1 MTRQVAIVTGGARG
15 IGLGVT
21 RMLLA
26 KGHRLAVWDRDEE
39 ALSALPKNLGFN
51 ADRLMGQLVDVTDKD
66 AITKA
71 NATIAGLWKTPD
83 ILINNA
89 GITRD
94 KRIVNMEEEDW
105 DIVLDVNLKSMF
117 LCCKA
122 VIPGMVDSGFG
133 RIVNISS
140 RAWLGGFGQVNYSAS
155 KGGAVSLTRTLAIE
169 LARKGI
175 TVNAVAPGIV
185 DTPLI
190 QSYTAEQR
198 DRLEKS
204 VPMGRIG
211 QIEDIA
217 GTVGF
222 LSDEANSY
230 VTGQLIY
237 VCGGRSLSS
246 PSV

>member
-1 MTRQVAIVTGGARG
+1 MTAHVAIVTGGAQG
-15 IGLGVT
+15 IGLGIT

-26 KGHRLAVWDRDEE
+26 KGHRLAIWDRNAA
-39 ALSALPKNLGFN
+39 ALAALPEILGVDT
-51 ADRLMGQLVDVTDKD
+51 DRLMVQVVNVTNRES
-66 AITKA
+66 IVEA
-71 NATIAGLWKTPD
+71 NAAIVDRWKAVD
-83 ILINNA
+83 ILVNNA

-122 VIPGMVDSGFG
+122 VIPGMIDGGFG

-155 KGGAVSLTRTLAIE
+155 KGGVVSLTRALAIE

-175 TVNAVAPGIV
+175 TVNAIAPGIV

-190 QSYTAEQR
+190 QSYTTEQR
-198 DRLEKS
+198 ERLEKS

-211 QIEDIA
+211 EIEDIA
-217 GTVGF
+217 GAAGF
-222 LSDEANSY
+222 FADEANSY

>member
-1 MTRQVAIVTGGARG
+1 MAGRVAIVTGGARG
-15 IGLGVT
+15 IGLGIT
-21 RMLLA
+21 RKLLK
-26 KGHRLAVWDRDEE
+26 KGHRLAIWDRDEE
-39 ALSALPKNLGFN
+39 ALAALPKIIGLDS
-51 ADRLMGQLVDVTDKD
+51 DRLITQVVNVTDKE
-66 AITKA
+66 AVV
-71 NATIAGLWKTPD
+71 NATAEITNLWKAPD
-83 ILINNA
+83 ILVNNA

-105 DIVLDVNLKSMF
+105 DLVLDVNLKSMF

-122 VIPGMVDSGFG
+122 VIPGMVDGGFG

-185 DTPLI
+185 ETPLI

-198 DRLEKS
+198 ERLEKS

-211 QIEDIA
+211 QVEDIA

-222 LSDEANSY
+222 LADEANSY